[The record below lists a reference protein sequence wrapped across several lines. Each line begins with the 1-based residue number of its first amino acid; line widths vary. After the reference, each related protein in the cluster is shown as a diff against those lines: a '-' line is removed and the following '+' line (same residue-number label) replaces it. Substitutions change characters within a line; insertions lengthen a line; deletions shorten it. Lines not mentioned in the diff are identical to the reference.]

1 MAEHD
6 GIGRRG
12 DRQHEGVA
20 AADGGGHHQVDRVHA
35 QVARHLGEKADF
47 KKCKRRV
54 RIINYFLTQRRNYYL
69 DFTQKIYLILS
80 L

>member
-20 AADGGGHHQVDRVHA
+20 AADGGGHHQVDRVDA
-35 QVARHLGEKADF
+35 QVARHLAEKAEL
-47 KKCKRRV
+47 KNVKEE
-54 RIINYFLTQRRNYYL
+54 YA
-69 DFTQKIYLILS
+69 
-80 L
+80 

>member
-35 QVARHLGEKADF
+35 QVARHLAEKAEL
-47 KKCKRRV
+47 KNVKEE
-54 RIINYFLTQRRNYYL
+54 YT
-69 DFTQKIYLILS
+69 
-80 L
+80 